1 MNWSKDKSLML
12 SRICIWIFTGIL
24 AVMCVAAPWVYR
36 WFVDLRGLKAQ
47 GMLAFF
53 LATNYSVAIP
63 VAIALYLMNR
73 LLANISR
80 EKVFIS
86 QNTGCLRG
94 LSWCCA
100 AAAFIFFAS
109 GFYYPSFLALCVAA
123 LFMALVLRVVK
134 NVFAQAG
141 EIKRGNDYTI

>member
-53 LATNYSVAIP
+53 LATNYSVAGRRP
-63 VAIALYLMNR
+63 GRRNLPAGLHSAGPARQHHPRQNRRRSGGRLQGRPAGGRPDRADLAVHLPRLRPAGFFPGKALSLWP
-73 LLANISR
+73 LI
-80 EKVFIS
+80 
-86 QNTGCLRG
+86 
-94 LSWCCA
+94 
-100 AAAFIFFAS
+100 
-109 GFYYPSFLALCVAA
+109 
-123 LFMALVLRVVK
+123 
-134 NVFAQAG
+134 
-141 EIKRGNDYTI
+141 

>member
-1 MNWSKDKSLML
+1 
-12 SRICIWIFTGIL
+12 
-24 AVMCVAAPWVYR
+24 MCVAAPWVYR

-94 LSWCCA
+94 LSWCCS

-134 NVFAQAG
+134 NVFAQAA
-141 EIKRGNDYTI
+141 EIKRENDYTI